1 MTTNHD
7 AYYALLARK
16 KALHQG
22 SGFTVGAEDIHPR
35 GFPHQ
40 RVVTPWAIERGS
52 AGLLMDTGLGK
63 TFCQLEWGRHIRRH
77 SDGRV
82 MIFAPLAVA
91 HQTVKEARHL
101 DLQVAYVRSQAEAEE
116 RKADLYISNYDMV
129 KAFDY
134 RRWSGVVLDES
145 DILNNY
151 TGATRRKLQST
162 FHHCPYKLVCSA
174 TPAANDLVELGC
186 QSEFLGAMKSHDML
200 TRFFFRDSNRANQL
214 TLRVHATQPFYDWVA
229 SWAVCLTKP
238 SDLGFDDA
246 GYDLPPLEIQHHVV
260 DVDHR
265 RAWEHAGRD
274 GQRQMFLDTKRSA
287 TGIWKEKHATLA
299 ARCDLA
305 AELAATAPEEPWI
318 IWVQTDDESREV
330 ARRIPGAV
338 EVRGSER
345 PEVKEQKLE
354 AFGEGHIRVLVTK
367 PTIAGMGLNW
377 QHCCRMIFVSLTFSF
392 KQFYQALRR
401 IYRFRQTRP
410 VLAHVI
416 TAETEESILG
426 TMRAK
431 EEGHAQM
438 QRQIIAAMQRTGLL
452 GTLIRPDGIQDH
464 SRPLLLPPWLQ
475 SAA

>member
-1 MTTNHD
+1 MTTTQD
-7 AYYALLARK
+7 EYRAFLARK
-16 KALHQG
+16 KAIAAG
-22 SGFTVGAEDIHPR
+22 SGFAVAPEAIHPR
-35 GFPHQ
+35 AFPHQ
-40 RVVTPWAIERGS
+40 QAVTPWAIERGS
-52 AGLLMDTGLGK
+52 AALLMDTGLGK
-63 TFCQLEWGRHIRRH
+63 TFCQLEWGRHIRRQ
-77 SDGRV
+77 SNGQV
-82 MIFAPLAVA
+82 LVFAPLAVA

-101 DLQVAYVRSQAEAEE
+101 DLSVAYVRSQQEANE

-134 RRWSGVVLDES
+134 KQWSGIVLDES

-162 FHHCPYKLVCSA
+162 FHHCPYRLACSA

-214 TLRVHATQPFYDWVA
+214 TLRVHATLPFYDWVA
-229 SWAVCLTKP
+229 SWAVCLTRP

-246 GYDLPPLEIQHHVV
+246 GYDLPPLDVQHHVV
-260 DVDHR
+260 DVDHT
-265 RAWEHAGRD
+265 RAWAHAGRD

-287 TGIWKEKHATLA
+287 TGIWKEKTATLA
-299 ARCDLA
+299 PRCDLA
-305 AELAATAPEEPWI
+305 AELAATAPDDPWI
-318 IWVQTDDESREV
+318 IWVQTDEESREV
-330 ARRIPGAV
+330 AKRIPGAV
-338 EVRGSER
+338 EVRGSEA
-345 PEVKEQKLE
+345 PEVKERKLA
-354 AFGEGHIRVLVTK
+354 AFSDSEIRVLVTK
-367 PTIAGMGLNW
+367 PSIAGMGLNW
-377 QHCCRMIFVSLTFSF
+377 QHCARMIFVSLTFSF

-401 IYRFRQTRP
+401 IYRFGQRRP

-431 EEGHAQM
+431 QESHSEM
-438 QRQIIAAMQRTGLL
+438 QRQIIAAMHRTGLM
-452 GTLIRPDGIQDH
+452 GTIIRPDGMQAH
-464 SRPLLLPPWLQ
+464 ERPLLLPSWLQ